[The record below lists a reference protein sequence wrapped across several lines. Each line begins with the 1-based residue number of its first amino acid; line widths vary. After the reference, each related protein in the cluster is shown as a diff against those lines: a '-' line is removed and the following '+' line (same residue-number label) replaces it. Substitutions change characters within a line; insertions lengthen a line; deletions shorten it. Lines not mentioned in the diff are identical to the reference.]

1 MTVCSMIPLPKILY
15 IHRVG
20 QNHIYTVY
28 IRYFWL
34 GNHQIYGVYIRIY
47 TVLANPIY
55 TLSICGSGQPFG
67 RIYIKPE
74 GSLSKM
80 HEHRPRYHKNNGF
93 AATTMPRNTIPRNTI
108 PWNTI
113 PWKQRFR
120 CNHDAIEHDNM
131 EQQFCCQLGTVQNC
145 LETNGSL
152 AASGEIV
159 WHILLA
165 VNPWYLCKRRCGISA
180 RDGVT
185 SLFLQG
191 TV

>member
-93 AATTMPRNTIPRNTI
+93 AATTMP
-108 PWNTI
+108 
-113 PWKQRFR
+113 WKLRFR
-120 CNHDAIEHDNM
+120 HNHDAMEHNAMEQRFCCNHNAKEHDTTEHDTM
-131 EQQFCCQLGTVQNC
+131 EHDTMETTV
-145 LETNGSL
+145 SL
-152 AASGEIV
+152 Q
-159 WHILLA
+159 
-165 VNPWYLCKRRCGISA
+165 PRCH
-180 RDGVT
+180 RT
-185 SLFLQG
+185 R
-191 TV
+191 

>member
-1 MTVCSMIPLPKILY
+1 
-15 IHRVG
+15 
-20 QNHIYTVY
+20 
-28 IRYFWL
+28 
-34 GNHQIYGVYIRIY
+34 
-47 TVLANPIY
+47 
-55 TLSICGSGQPFG
+55 
-67 RIYIKPE
+67 
-74 GSLSKM
+74 
-80 HEHRPRYHKNNGF
+80 
-93 AATTMPRNTIPRNTI
+93 
-108 PWNTI
+108 
-113 PWKQRFR
+113 
-120 CNHDAIEHDNM
+120 M

-191 TV
+191 TVWLARYRLQRMVWLACDRLQGTMWLGYDCLQGTVWLARTRLQGTVWLARTRLQGTVWLACDRLLICARLCWRYWC